1 MLLNLYTIIL
11 PFLLSCTNRRCS
23 NLHRMSARAYG
34 SIKRKKER
42 KEEKMTHTVM
52 GLNRPKSNLGYAP
65 RLFRNPSHV
74 PPSLFAYKSR
84 ALDHPILGSKG
95 LKFGPIPNAKKYVFS
110 PIPDI
115 FFSFSSPSI
124 FYIIQIQF

>member
-1 MLLNLYTIIL
+1 
-11 PFLLSCTNRRCS
+11 
-23 NLHRMSARAYG
+23 
-34 SIKRKKER
+34 
-42 KEEKMTHTVM
+42 MTHTVM

-115 FFSFSSPSI
+115 FFFLFSIYILYNTNTVLTYCHIFTISQNNRIQSHCVLSLPFLIVPFLHVKLQDSI
-124 FYIIQIQF
+124 QSL